1 MTEQFATADYPISE
15 GFYKEL
21 KRMIVSRHILYLQKM
36 RDESEDGETMTND
49 DVIQAIAENAVELD
63 FSRCSID
70 DDTVKFY
77 YKTVEPPKDVVLK
90 RAMELY
96 KKKQITN
103 AAKNIFNEID
113 KDVEVA
119 RAVMEAD
126 EANKH

>member
-15 GFYKEL
+15 EFYKEL

-36 RDESEDGETMTND
+36 RDESAAGETMTND

-63 FSRCSID
+63 FARCSID
-70 DDTVKFY
+70 DDTVRFY

-126 EANKH
+126 EASKH